1 MTEQNKTFEFDE
13 NVASQ
18 LSRLFQ
24 TEPLRKLRHDY
35 FAFFN
40 VQPEDN
46 VLDVG
51 CGTGANALALAE
63 FLHDRCRI
71 TGIDSSEPM
80 LAIARHQL
88 RNSTYE
94 DRITYDSGDAHRLPY
109 KNSTFDSA
117 MMIQV
122 LEYSKEPIALL
133 RETMRV
139 LKPGGKLFVADTDWD
154 TIVWNSSFKE
164 RTRRIV
170 LLWSDHEADGWQG
183 RKIREYL
190 IRSEFDQIRGELFHM
205 SETSFAEDTY
215 AFQLTNLIS
224 DYLIRSE
231 KMSAAEIQEWVEDL
245 GAKNALDHFYF
256 SLNRYA
262 FVARVPMHSGL
273 KPG

>member
-1 MTEQNKTFEFDE
+1 MSGFEFDDH
-13 NVASQ
+13 VASQ
-18 LSRLFQ
+18 LNRLFQ
-24 TEPLRKLRHDY
+24 TEALQKLRRDY
-35 FAFFN
+35 FSLFN
-40 VQPEDN
+40 VQPNEH
-46 VLDVG
+46 VLDIG
-51 CGTGANALALAE
+51 CGTGANAVALAE
-63 FLHDRCRI
+63 FLQCQCRI

-88 RNSTYE
+88 RNSPHE
-94 DRITYDSGDAHRLPY
+94 GRITYDSGDAHRLPY
-109 KNSTFDSA
+109 QDDTFDSA

-122 LEYSKEPIALL
+122 LEYSSEPIALL

-139 LKPGGKLFVADTDWD
+139 LKPGGKLLVADTDWD

-190 IRSEFDQIRGELFHM
+190 IRSEFDQIQGELFHI
-205 SETSFAEDTY
+205 SETSFTEDSY
-215 AFQLTNLIS
+215 ALQVTNLIS

-231 KMSAAEIQEWVEDL
+231 KMFPAEIQEWLEDL
-245 GAKNALDHFYF
+245 RAKDAADHFNF

-262 FVARVPMHSGL
+262 YVARASK
-273 KPG
+273 KPPAAL